1 MKRLAT
7 TLDFPVGIM
16 HVELFKYQL
25 LTPAHFCNGIDMM
38 SLHIKAVTEFYMC
51 IKKCSTHHHCPV
63 LHFIFQAIE
72 LYRLFE

>member
-38 SLHIKAVTEFYMC
+38 SLHIKAVTEFYIC
-51 IKKCSTHHHCPV
+51 FCKWAH
-63 LHFIFQAIE
+63 
-72 LYRLFE
+72 